1 MFFMVLM
8 AMMMAVGVVGPAGD
22 GERLVQVLCE
32 LGSRRQNRGVSHS
45 DPRLLLSRSKVNWN
59 SVNTTGTII
68 AMASGKRIIKKVGK
82 LLEIRYKHIYFFQ
95 LVCVL

>member
-1 MFFMVLM
+1 MMMRKLMFFMVLM

-32 LGSRRQNRGVSHS
+32 LGSRRKNRGVSHS

-59 SVNTTGTII
+59 SIN
-68 AMASGKRIIKKVGK
+68 SD
-82 LLEIRYKHIYFFQ
+82 LQQELS
-95 LVCVL
+95 

>member
-22 GERLVQVLCE
+22 GERLVQVLGE

-45 DPRLLLSRSKVNWN
+45 DPSLLLSRSKVNWI
-59 SVNTTGTII
+59 SVN
-68 AMASGKRIIKKVGK
+68 SD
-82 LLEIRYKHIYFFQ
+82 LQQELS
-95 LVCVL
+95 

>member
-82 LLEIRYKHIYFFQ
+82 LLEIFNISGLHEQ
-95 LVCVL
+95 LHSVF

>member
-68 AMASGKRIIKKVGK
+68 AMAIGKRNKTRGK
-82 LLEIRYKHIYFFQ
+82 LCRSL
-95 LVCVL
+95 